1 MSKKTNYKYL
11 YEKYKKFNIKLH
23 NRVYILELE
32 FENLLEIKPVKEV
45 IDKHELD
52 INENLKKLKEKYE
65 RDTITI

>member
-1 MSKKTNYKYL
+1 MSKKADYKHL
-11 YEKYKKFNIKLH
+11 YKKYKKLNIDLH
-23 NRVYILELE
+23 NRIYVLELE